1 MVTDEPD
8 EMYDRLEDGVP
19 PPDVPIPQPELDDIL
34 LAMHNGFSRAM
45 HQLKTGQDTAFVVT
59 MVTLLGTYART
70 GRGSETM
77 AKFLTSPLYKPENI
91 P

>member
-8 EMYDRLEDGVP
+8 EMYDKLEDGVP
-19 PPDVPIPQPELDDIL
+19 PPGVPIPQPELDNIL

-45 HQLKTGQDTAFVVT
+45 HQLQTGQDTAFVVT

>member
-8 EMYDRLEDGVP
+8 EMYKALEGGVP
-19 PPDVPIPQPELDDIL
+19 SPDVPIPQPELENIL
-34 LAMHNGFSRAM
+34 LTIHNGFSRAM
-45 HQLKTGQDTAFVVT
+45 YQLQTGQDAAFVVT
-59 MVTLLGTYART
+59 MVTLMGTYART

>member
-1 MVTDEPD
+1 MVRETPD
-8 EMYDRLEDGVP
+8 DMHQAPPGGVP
-19 PPDVPIPQPELDDIL
+19 SPDVPIPQPELNNLL

-45 HQLKTGQDTAFVVT
+45 YQLQTGQDAAFVVT
-59 MVTLLGTYART
+59 MVTLMGTYART

>member
-8 EMYDRLEDGVP
+8 EMYDKLEGGVP
-19 PPDVPIPQPELDDIL
+19 PPDVPIPQPELDNIL

-45 HQLKTGQDTAFVVT
+45 HQLQTGQDTAFVVT

>member
-1 MVTDEPD
+1 MVRETPD
-8 EMYDRLEDGVP
+8 DMHQAPPGGVP
-19 PPDVPIPQPELDDIL
+19 SPDVPIPQPELDNLL

-45 HQLKTGQDTAFVVT
+45 YQLQTGQDAAFVIT
-59 MVTLLGTYART
+59 MVTLMGTYART
-70 GRGSETM
+70 GRGNETM

>member
-1 MVTDEPD
+1 MGKVTPD
-8 EMYDRLEDGVP
+8 DMYQANGDGVP
-19 PPDVPIPQPELDDIL
+19 PPDVPIPQPELDNLL

-45 HQLKTGQDTAFVVT
+45 HQLQTGQDTAFIVT

-77 AKFLTSPLYKPENI
+77 AKFLTSPLYKPDNI

>member
-1 MVTDEPD
+1 MVRETPD
-8 EMYDRLEDGVP
+8 DMYQAPPGGVP
-19 PPDVPIPQPELDDIL
+19 SPDVPIQQPELDNLL

-45 HQLKTGQDTAFVVT
+45 YQLQTGQDAAFVVT
-59 MVTLLGTYART
+59 MVTLMGTYART

>member
-1 MVTDEPD
+1 MVRETPD
-8 EMYDRLEDGVP
+8 DMHQAPPDCVP
-19 PPDVPIPQPELDDIL
+19 SPDVPIPQPELDNLL

-45 HQLKTGQDTAFVVT
+45 YQLQTGQDAAFVVT
-59 MVTLLGTYART
+59 MVTLMGTYART

>member
-1 MVTDEPD
+1 
-8 EMYDRLEDGVP
+8 
-19 PPDVPIPQPELDDIL
+19 
-34 LAMHNGFSRAM
+34 
-45 HQLKTGQDTAFVVT
+45 
-59 MVTLLGTYART
+59 MVTLMGTYART